1 MNYTEKMKR
10 IGEIVVE
17 LEKGGVDLD
26 MTLKLFEEG
35 SDLLKKCQEELKEV
49 EGKIESLRVEEFE

>member
-35 SDLLKKCQEELKEV
+35 SDLLKKCQEELKE
-49 EGKIESLRVEEFE
+49 EELN